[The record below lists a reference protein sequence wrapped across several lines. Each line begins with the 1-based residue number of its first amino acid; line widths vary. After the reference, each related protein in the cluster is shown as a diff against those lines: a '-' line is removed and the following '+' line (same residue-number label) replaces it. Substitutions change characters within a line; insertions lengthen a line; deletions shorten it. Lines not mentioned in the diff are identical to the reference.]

1 MVNKNLPKAGAPS
14 APKATNLNPS
24 AVIKFTKLGAAGN
37 PKRPNTGAYVLYGY
51 YKNGITVG
59 AYVNAVKAGGV
70 RPNAARVAI
79 AWDVARGFI
88 TVS

>member
-1 MVNKNLPKAGAPS
+1 MVNKNLPTKAAAKAAP
-14 APKATNLNPS
+14 ATNLNPS
-24 AVIKFTKLGAAGN
+24 AVITLTKLGAAGN
-37 PKRPNTGAYVLYGY
+37 PKRPNTGAYTLYTY

-59 AYVNAVKAGGV
+59 AYVNAVKKGGV

-88 TVS
+88 TVK